1 MVWGKSRGARDQRSG
16 FVNFERGADWRGG
29 DERLSLKRGD
39 VIMIPSG
46 VKHRFTTRAQKLAV
60 TFNVYLPPAYPAG

>member
-1 MVWGKSRGARDQRSG
+1 
-16 FVNFERGADWRGG
+16 
-29 DERLSLKRGD
+29 
-39 VIMIPSG
+39 MIPSG